1 MMDIPSTAWMP
12 DQLEMEEPHDF
23 VNGHQQICPY
33 YSDSM
38 NSFSS
43 ESFKGHTNLVNQ
55 SVQTTTI
62 NGGKHQDYKVM
73 KTSPFAPS
81 YGSSSNTFSISFG
94 NLTLPPQTNP
104 HRPYGGSKLEYSQ
117 AVKPEENTSL
127 NEFHESMDIAKW
139 VPSTSRNHRQAQEHV
154 FAERK
159 RREKLAQRFIS
170 LYALLPQLKKMD
182 KAAVLED
189 ASNYIKELQ
198 KQVKELEATQEKGKH
213 IIQQSTV
220 SIGRSKLCGG
230 PGGKDHASSSEE
242 IKTLS
247 SSSANDPEIV
257 VRISGCSALVRIYCQ
272 KNPSMVLIALAEME
286 RLHLA
291 VVSSTV
297 LPFSNT
303 ELLITIT
310 AQMSDEL
317 LMTAMDL
324 VKCFQSALRNSVTCT

>member
-1 MMDIPSTAWMP
+1 
-12 DQLEMEEPHDF
+12 MEEPHDF
-23 VNGHQQICPY
+23 VNGQQQIYPY

-43 ESFKGHTNLVNQ
+43 ETFKGHTNLVNQ

-62 NGGKHQDYKVM
+62 NEDPSKHQDHKVM

-81 YGSSSNTFSISFG
+81 YGSSSNTFTISFG

-104 HRPYGGSKLEYSQ
+104 HRPYGGSKLKYSH
-117 AVKPEENTSL
+117 AVKTEENTSTSL
-127 NEFHESMDIAKW
+127 NEFHGSMEVARW
-139 VPSTSRNHRQAQEHV
+139 VPSTSRNPRQAQEHV

-182 KAAVLED
+182 KATVLED
-189 ASNYIKELQ
+189 ASKYIKELQ
-198 KQVKELEATQEKGKH
+198 KQVKELEETQVKGKR
-213 IIQQSTV
+213 IIQNSTV
-220 SIGRSKLCGG
+220 SIGRSKLCGD
-230 PGGKDHASSSEE
+230 PGGKDNASSSKE

-247 SSSANDPEIV
+247 SSSAYDPEIV
-257 VRISGCSALVRIYCQ
+257 VRISGCSTLVRIYCQ
-272 KNPSMVLIALAEME
+272 RNPSLVLIALTEME

-291 VVSSTV
+291 VISSNV

-303 ELLITIT
+303 DLLITIT

-324 VKCFQSALRNSVTCT
+324 VKCLQSALRYSVTCT